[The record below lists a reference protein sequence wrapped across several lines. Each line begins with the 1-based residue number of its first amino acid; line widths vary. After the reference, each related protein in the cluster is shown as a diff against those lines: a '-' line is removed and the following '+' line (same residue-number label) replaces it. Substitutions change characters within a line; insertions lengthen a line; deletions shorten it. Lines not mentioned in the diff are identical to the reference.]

1 MIEEI
6 TQNLMIMRRILTINL
21 NLATSEAT
29 KDEIMV
35 TEEEEGAKVPLKPT
49 EILTLKKKAW
59 IIKPGKITQVEAE
72 EGEEVKAV
80 DSLYHKTLQMVV
92 EGV

>member
-1 MIEEI
+1 MVIRPNRIQNTRMKKGIMIEEI

-49 EILTLKKKAW
+49 EILTLKKKA
-59 IIKPGKITQVEAE
+59 
-72 EGEEVKAV
+72 
-80 DSLYHKTLQMVV
+80 
-92 EGV
+92 